1 MKGDI
6 TMNYEEKQ
14 EEIIE
19 MIKKITNEEVLKLLF
34 EFVKAG
40 LKEER
45 AS

>member
-1 MKGDI
+1 MKGDSN
-6 TMNYEEKQ
+6 MNYEEKQ

>member
-6 TMNYEEKQ
+6 NMNYKEKQ

>member
-1 MKGDI
+1 
-6 TMNYEEKQ
+6 MNYEEKQ